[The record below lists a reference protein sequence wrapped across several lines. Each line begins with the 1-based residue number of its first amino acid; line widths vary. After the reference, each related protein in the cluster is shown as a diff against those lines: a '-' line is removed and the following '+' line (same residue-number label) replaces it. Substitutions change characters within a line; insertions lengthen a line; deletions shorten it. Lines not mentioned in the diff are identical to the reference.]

1 MAELDINEVNAMRKV
16 SYHKAPTRKESYAN
30 LICFQALG
38 MAPLPTP
45 ATSSSNLQFKPSTTG
60 QAQDE
65 EAGSTLESREAEGE
79 NNYRRV
85 QEEEAQKKKR
95 EAKRE
100 ALKKQ
105 RDAAQRYAK
114 LEGKG
119 LGDASEN
126 DEMDT
131 KSWLISQAKRQ
142 KKITKARQ
150 RQIEEELREREN
162 QAQYTEKDLAGIK
175 VGHELTDFEAGM
187 EQIITLKDRAVD
199 ADNDEEDVLENA
211 DLRAREQL
219 KERLESKKRTAVY
232 DPNQD
237 EETGDRKIL
246 AQYDDEIDGRK
257 QKKFTLD
264 GMGRTVEELQNQ
276 TENASKG
283 PQGQVFSLDF
293 LKEDRPAAGSD
304 YMDIS
309 EIKIKKPKKKKKDK
323 SKKQKTADD
332 MFDLGENANP
342 VPEEAMQLG
351 AVLSE
356 APTNKRRFEENLVID
371 DDDLQS
377 ALVAQRR
384 NALKKRKMTRPGD
397 IARQLREEA
406 SATPMETTEDP
417 EEEGGLIIDETSEF
431 VANLQKPEAPAK
443 REIKR
448 ESDSPAAATAQAS
461 IEDAGD
467 SDVEMDGQT
476 FEDEDAAH
484 ATIQTQP
491 KRETS
496 TPAVEKLTTTGLD
509 EESGI
514 SQGLGSTLKMLTDR
528 GLLKT
533 AASGDINALHRE
545 RQRFLAEKQQREAGA
560 LAHAKAQRERD
571 RASGKFERMSAR
583 EREEYARHENKAR
596 DQFESRQMAEIFN
609 KEYKPNVELNYVD
622 EHGRRMN
629 QKEAFKFLSH
639 QFHGKGSGKQKT
651 EKRIKKIA
659 DEKEREGKSSLNVE
673 SEAPGLAGVAGQQRT
688 KNRQAGVRLQ

>member
-1 MAELDINEVNAMRKV
+1 
-16 SYHKAPTRKESYAN
+16 
-30 LICFQALG
+30 

-45 ATSSSNLQFKPSTTG
+45 ATTSSNLQFKPSATG
-60 QAQDE
+60 LAQDE
-65 EAGSTLESREAEGE
+65 EAGSTLESREAQGE
-79 NNYRRV
+79 NNYRRI
-85 QEEEAQKKKR
+85 QEEEVEKRKR
-95 EAKRE
+95 EARRE

-119 LGDASEN
+119 LGDAPED

-142 KKITKARQ
+142 KKIAKARQ

-175 VGHELTDFEAGM
+175 VGHELTDFDAGM

-199 ADNDEEDVLENA
+199 ADDDEEDVLENA
-211 DLRAREQL
+211 DLRAREKL
-219 KERLESKKRTAVY
+219 KEKMESKKRTAVY

-237 EETGDRKIL
+237 DETGERKIL

-264 GMGRTVEELQNQ
+264 GMGRTVEEVEDQA
-276 TENASKG
+276 ASANKG
-283 PQGQVFSLDF
+283 PQGQKFSLDF
-293 LKEDRPAAGSD
+293 LAEDKPVATSD

-309 EIKIKKPKKKKKDK
+309 EIKIKKPKKKKDK
-323 SKKQKTADD
+323 SKRQKTADD
-332 MFDLGENANP
+332 MFDLGETTATQ
-342 VPEEAMQLG
+342 PEEAMQLDT
-351 AVLSE
+351 AALEV
-356 APTNKRRFEENLVID
+356 PTNKRRYEDNFVVD

-377 ALVAQRR
+377 NLVAQRR
-384 NALKKRKMTRPGD
+384 AALKKRKMTRPED

-417 EEEGGLIIDETSEF
+417 EEAGGLIIDETSEF
-431 VANLQKPEAPAK
+431 VANLQKPEALTK

-448 ESDSPAAATAQAS
+448 ETMSPAAATAQPS
-461 IEDAGD
+461 IEDADD
-467 SDVEMDGQT
+467 SDVDMNGQT
-476 FEDEDAAH
+476 FEDEDAAR
-484 ATIQTQP
+484 AAIQNQL

-496 TPAVEKLTTTGLD
+496 TPAAEKLTTTGLD

>member
-1 MAELDINEVNAMRKV
+1 
-16 SYHKAPTRKESYAN
+16 
-30 LICFQALG
+30 

-60 QAQDE
+60 HAQDE

-79 NNYRRV
+79 SNYRRI
-85 QEEEAQKKKR
+85 QEEEAEKKKR
-95 EAKRE
+95 EARRE

-119 LGDASEN
+119 LGDVPEN

-131 KSWLISQAKRQ
+131 KLWLISQAKRQ
-142 KKITKARQ
+142 KKIAKARQ

-175 VGHELTDFEAGM
+175 VGHELNDFDAGM

-199 ADNDEEDVLENA
+199 ADDDEEDVLENA

-219 KERLESKKRTAVY
+219 KEKLESKKRTAVY

-237 EETGDRKIL
+237 DETGERKIL

-264 GMGRTVEELQNQ
+264 GMGRTVEELQDQ
-276 TENASKG
+276 AENASKG
-283 PQGQVFSLDF
+283 PKGQIFSLDF
-293 LKEDRPAAGSD
+293 LREDKPAANSD

-309 EIKIKKPKKKKKDK
+309 EIKIKKPKKKKDK
-323 SKKQKTADD
+323 SKRQKTADD
-332 MFDLGENANP
+332 MFDLGDDAAQVAEGT
-342 VPEEAMQLG
+342 MHLG
-351 AVLSE
+351 DAVISE
-356 APTNKRRFEENLVID
+356 APVNKRRFDDNLVID

-377 ALVAQRR
+377 SLVVQRR
-384 NALKKRKMTRPGD
+384 AALKKRKMTRPED

-406 SATPMETTEDP
+406 SATPMELSEDP
-417 EEEGGLIIDETSEF
+417 EQEGGLTIDETSEF
-431 VANLQKPEAPAK
+431 VANLQKPEAPVK

-448 ESDSPAAATAQAS
+448 ESLSPAAVTAQHS
-461 IEDAGD
+461 IEDAND

-476 FEDEDAAH
+476 FEDEEAAH
-484 ATIQTQP
+484 AAIQDQL

-496 TPAVEKLTTTGLD
+496 TPAIEKLTNTGLE

-514 SQGLGSTLKMLTDR
+514 SQGLGSTLKMLTNR

-596 DQFESRQMAEIFN
+596 DQFESRQMAEVFN